1 MPTGAP
7 SAPAPPQDDSAT
19 ATSYDGESSGSVSSS
34 ACPAESLQ
42 SFYTLDDIVERIGFG
57 RFHWKLVVLCGV
69 GYFAEITELVVVSF
83 IAPSIQKQMGLNNV
97 QYGMLGSSSFVGM
110 AVGAFFWGYVSDHC
124 GRQLSFALTVWLTFF
139 GGFLSAFAPSYWLL
153 LLLRFTAAF
162 GIGGMLPVDYTV
174 FLEFLPSHQRGS
186 SIVLVDAV
194 GVVPALTLSATI
206 AWYFSGDAQVQWRY
220 VLLIASIPV
229 GIMAI
234 LRRHVPESPRYYLA
248 AGNLDA
254 AQQVVQAVAD
264 ENRVTLPSNWKLV
277 AVAVP
282 VPLAS
287 TAATTTASSA
297 AAVMHSTKQPA
308 DALPL
313 SCTAAAPTEQ
323 DSLSRSVNY
332 SLDAEATA
340 TDDSYDPD
348 DDQHSV
354 PSNWQTHQEAYDLF
368 RGSLRGITARL
379 WPLYFLLQ
387 FASAGMVFALP
398 KLFDEFFPG
407 KTEKAIA
414 LDLLLGVIGLVP
426 GLMIAYVAVEYSR
439 TKMLGAFFLA
449 SGLSVLMLG
458 ATLLRW
464 KAHIGALIMSA
475 ILRGSME
482 GCFALLNTAAV
493 ESYPTTLRAT
503 GLGTAQI
510 FDHIAGSFSPVV
522 FSALNGTPSTQ
533 PLVFFVYA
541 MAYIL
546 AIVPAV
552 TLPDTAGR
560 RVRDD

>member
-1 MPTGAP
+1 MSTAAPGAT
-7 SAPAPPQDDSAT
+7 APPPDDSAT
-19 ATSYDGESSGSVSSS
+19 ATYDGESSSSNVSGS
-34 ACPAESLQ
+34 ACQTADVSQ
-42 SFYTLDDIVERIGFG
+42 CYYTLDDIVERIGFG
-57 RFHWKLVVLCGV
+57 RFHWKLLVLCGV

-83 IAPSIQKQMGLNNV
+83 VAPSIQKQMGLNNV

-186 SIVLVDAV
+186 SIVLVDAI

-229 GIMAI
+229 GIMGI

-264 ENRVTLPSNWKLV
+264 ENRVTLPYNWKLV
-277 AVAVP
+277 AVT

-287 TAATTTASSA
+287 TATTMPSS
-297 AAVMHSTKQPA
+297 KQPT
-308 DALPL
+308 DALPTA
-313 SCTAAAPTEQ
+313 STAAAPTEQ

-332 SLDAEATA
+332 SPDAEATA
-340 TDDSYDPD
+340 PDDSYDPD
-348 DDQHSV
+348 DDDVQQSI
-354 PSNWQTHQEAYDLF
+354 PSNWQAHQEAYDLF

-414 LDLLLGVIGLVP
+414 LDLLLGVVGLIP

-541 MAYIL
+541 MAYVL